1 MKIPIEISARH
12 VHLSKK
18 DLKKIFGKDYKLKSL
33 KKISQ
38 PGQFAAKEKVKL
50 INKKNKLDAR
60 IIGPIRKKSQCEISI
75 TDAYKL
81 KIKKIPP
88 IRISGNLKGAPKI
101 TIKGPKGKTKIP
113 VIIAK
118 RHLHLT
124 KEQAKKLKLKN
135 KQKISIK
142 TKGKRSIMFN
152 EVIVRAGDENYLA
165 FQIDTDEGNAA
176 GIKDKTF
183 GEIVK

>member
-1 MKIPIEISARH
+1 MKIPVEISARH
-12 VHLSKK
+12 VHLSEK
-18 DLKKIFGKDYKLKSL
+18 DLKKLFGKGPKLKPL

-38 PGQFAAKEKVKL
+38 PEQFAAKQEVE
-50 INKKNKLDAR
+50 IINQNKKLKAR
-60 IIGPIRKKSQCEISI
+60 IIGPVRKKSQCEISM
-75 TDAYKL
+75 TDAYNL
-81 KIKKIPP
+81 KMKKIPP
-88 IRISGNLKGAPKI
+88 TRISGNLTGTPKI

-113 VIIAK
+113 IIIAK

-142 TKGKRSIMFN
+142 TKGERSLIFN
-152 EVIVRAGDENYLA
+152 EVIVRAGEGNYLA

-176 GIKDKTF
+176 GIKGKSF

>member
-12 VHLSKK
+12 VHLSEK
-18 DLKKIFGKDYKLKSL
+18 DFEKLFGKTHKLKTL

-38 PGQFAAKEKVKL
+38 PKQFSAKQEVEL
-50 INKKNKLDAR
+50 INGKNKLKAR
-60 IIGPIRKKSQCEISI
+60 IIGPTRKKSQCEISM
-75 TDAYKL
+75 TDAYNL
-81 KIKKIPP
+81 KMKKIPP
-88 IRISGNLKGAPKI
+88 IRISGDLLNAPKI
-101 TIKGPKGKTKIP
+101 TIQGKKGKIKIP

-142 TKGKRSIMFN
+142 VKGKRSLIFN
-152 EVIVRAGDENYLA
+152 EVIVRSGEGNYLA

-176 GIKDKTF
+176 GIKGKSF
-183 GEIVK
+183 GEIAK